1 MAIVLEDISYKKILK
16 NVNMKIKY
24 GNIISIIGNNGS
36 GKTTLLEIIV
46 GKNKEYEGSIKRE
59 ENLRISFVEQNLK
72 KTFFCDTLEKEI
84 EFSLEEINY
93 PQNKIKRRI
102 SDSIKMIGLP
112 EYFLNRD
119 PLTLS
124 SSELRLAA
132 LARAISINP
141 DLIVIDEPIIG
152 MSEGEK
158 NNLIQIL
165 KKIKRRYNK
174 TIVLVSQNM
183 NFIHKISDY
192 IYVLSDGKIVLEGD
206 KYTIFKEE
214 KKLVENNLF
223 VPSIIEFENYVLN
236 SKNIKLGY
244 RDDINDLVKDIL
256 RNIK

>member
-1 MAIVLEDISYKKILK
+1 MAIVLKDVSYSKIIKK
-16 NVNMKIKY
+16 VNLQIKY
-24 GNIISIIGNNGS
+24 GNIVSIIGKNGS
-36 GKTTLLEIIV
+36 GKTTLLEILV
-46 GKNKEYEGSIKRE
+46 GKNNEYEGSVKSE
-59 ENLRISFVEQNLK
+59 GQLRISYIEQDLK

-84 EFSLEEINY
+84 EYSLEEINY
-93 PQNKIKRRI
+93 PQNKIKKRI
-102 SDSIKMIGLP
+102 MDSIKMIGLP

-119 PLTLS
+119 PFTLS
-124 SSELRLAA
+124 TSELRLAA
-132 LARAISINP
+132 LARAVSINP

-152 MSEGEK
+152 MSEVEK

-183 NFIHKISDY
+183 DFIHKISDY
-192 IYVLSDGKIVLEGD
+192 IYVISNGKIILEGD
-206 KYTIFKEE
+206 KYSVFKKE
-214 KKLVENNLF
+214 KILIENNLF

-236 SKNIKLGY
+236 NKKIKLGY

>member
-1 MAIVLEDISYKKILK
+1 MAIELKDISYKNIIK
-16 NVNMKIKY
+16 NINLQIKY
-24 GNIISIIGNNGS
+24 GNIVSILGKNGS
-36 GKTTLLEIIV
+36 GKTTLLEILA
-46 GKNKEYEGSIKRE
+46 GKNKEYEGIVKCE
-59 ENLRISFVEQNLK
+59 ECLTVSYIEQNLK

-93 PQNKIKRRI
+93 PKNKIKRRI
-102 SDSIKMIGLP
+102 NDSIKMIGLP

-141 DLIVIDEPIIG
+141 DLIIVDEPIIG
-152 MSEGEK
+152 MSESEK

-183 NFIHKISDY
+183 DFIHKISDY
-192 IYVLSDGKIVLEGD
+192 IYVLSDGKIVFEGD
-206 KYTIFKEE
+206 KYSVFKNE
-214 KKLVENNLF
+214 KKLCENNLL

-236 SKNIKLGY
+236 CKNIKLGY

-256 RNIK
+256 RNIR

>member
-1 MAIVLEDISYKKILK
+1 MAIVLDDVSYSKILK
-16 NVNMKIKY
+16 KVNMKIKY
-24 GNIISIIGNNGS
+24 GNIISVIGKNGS
-36 GKTTLLEIIV
+36 GKTMLLEIIA
-46 GKNKEYEGSIKRE
+46 GKNKKYDGKINYDNQLK
-59 ENLRISFVEQNLK
+59 IAYIEQDLK

-84 EFSLEEINY
+84 EYLLEENNY
-93 PQNKIKRRI
+93 PHNKIKKRI
-102 SDSIKMIGLP
+102 EDSIKMIGLP
-112 EYFLNRD
+112 SYFLHRD

-132 LARAISINP
+132 LARAISLNP
-141 DLIVIDEPIIG
+141 DLIVIDESIIG

-165 KKIKRRYNK
+165 RKIKRRYNK
-174 TIVLVSQNM
+174 TIVLTSQNI

-192 IYVLSDGKIVLEGD
+192 IYVISDGKIVLEGD
-206 KYTIFKEE
+206 KYTVFKEE
-214 KKLVENNLF
+214 KILAENDIY

-236 SKNIKLGY
+236 SKKIKLGY